1 MFPKQLTDLEQVQ
14 QEYESNKSQILDFD
28 QCLKQLDEKIKLRK
42 CVNQKKF
49 EKLQAQIDLVKVI
62 NQELEDKIDQE
73 RGKIGF
79 KHCGYH
85 MNSNKCNDR

>member
-1 MFPKQLTDLEQVQ
+1 M
-14 QEYESNKSQILDFD
+14 
-28 QCLKQLDEKIKLRK
+28 
-42 CVNQKKF
+42 NQKKF